1 MYRIVLF
8 LLSLLPVTALA
19 QTDGDK
25 TAGGGSADADRFAVV
40 ATTRRLCATRCFWRR
55 RWAMSWW
62 SCTMRLLSTGT
73 IS

>member
-40 ATTRRLCATRCFWRR
+40 ATDSSAVRHQCFWRR